1 MDWVNTTVDTVLSD
15 SSLENVANIS
25 QINWN
30 WVRSM
35 KFKTVRIHFLS
46 DFFGLLSS
54 RNIATLTMWLNDF
67 SFLLTAIL
75 VFFENLFYKIY
86 YYLM

>member
-1 MDWVNTTVDTVLSD
+1 
-15 SSLENVANIS
+15 
-25 QINWN
+25 
-30 WVRSM
+30 M
-35 KFKTVRIHFLS
+35 KFETVRIHFFLS

-54 RNIATLTMWLNDF
+54 RNFATLAMWLNDF